1 LCQGWPGSGTIS
13 LLAITTRVQSRQI
26 PLKTLRASLAERF
39 ALALLAGHWPERMG
53 DLPMS
58 ALAGG
63 LTRLADDSEYAVEA
77 SERVKSFLLVPKHI
91 NRPVPA
97 IFAHHQHASQFH
109 LGKSEVVGLKGDAD
123 QAYASEL
130 AKRGYVVIAPDA
142 LAFEERNWS
151 KSSGYAEYFELA
163 TRLVQGRT
171 LLSKCLHDVGVAL
184 DYLVA
189 RPEVDPLRI
198 GFIGHSYGGKMAIW
212 APALDNRI
220 RASVSNCG
228 CVNYKQSL
236 NRDTGVQMEFCL
248 PGVLQF
254 GDVEDIVR
262 LVAPC
267 ALLLQA
273 TSDDVWSRGANTIFE
288 HAESAFPKGK
298 LKLGCW
304 PGGHVFT
311 QEMRQAAYGFLDEH
325 LKEGGNQSM

>member
-1 LCQGWPGSGTIS
+1 MLEIMDCDDLKRLLGPFPVRCPLDAVLLEAADCGRYMRETI
-13 LLAITTRVQSRQI
+13 
-26 PLKTLRASLAERF
+26 
-39 ALALLAGHWPERMG
+39 
-53 DLPMS
+53 
-58 ALAGG
+58 
-63 LTRLADDSEYAVEA
+63 EYAVEA
-77 SERVKSFLLVPKHI
+77 DERVRSFLLVPKNI
-91 NRPVPA
+91 NRSVPA

-130 AKRGYVVIAPDA
+130 AKRGYIVIAPDA

-151 KSSGYAEYFELA
+151 DPSGYAEYYELA

-171 LLSKCLHDVGVAL
+171 LLAKCLHDVSVAL

-212 APALDNRI
+212 ASAIDNRI

-228 CVNYKQSL
+228 CVSYKQSL
-236 NRDTGVQMEFCL
+236 VRDTGVQMEFCL

-262 LVAPC
+262 LVSPR

-273 TSDDVWSRGANTIFE
+273 TSEDIWSRGASAIFE
-288 HAESAFPKGK
+288 HAVSAFPEGK
-298 LKLGCW
+298 LQLRCW

-311 QEMRQAAYGFLDEH
+311 QEMRQAAYQFLDEH
-325 LKEGGNQSM
+325 LQRGNNPKGM

>member
-1 LCQGWPGSGTIS
+1 MLEIMNRDDLKRLLGPFPVRCPLDAVLLETADCGLYVRETI
-13 LLAITTRVQSRQI
+13 
-26 PLKTLRASLAERF
+26 
-39 ALALLAGHWPERMG
+39 
-53 DLPMS
+53 
-58 ALAGG
+58 
-63 LTRLADDSEYAVEA
+63 EYAVETD
-77 SERVKSFLLVPKHI
+77 ERVKSFLLVPKHV
-91 NRPVPA
+91 NRSVPA

-130 AKRGYVVIAPDA
+130 AERGYVVIAPDA

-151 KSSGYAEYFELA
+151 NPSGYAEYYELA

-171 LLSKCLHDVGVAL
+171 LLSKCLHDVSVAL

-228 CVNYKQSL
+228 CVSYKQSL
-236 NRDTGVQMEFCL
+236 VRDTGVQMEFCL

-262 LVAPC
+262 LVSPR

-273 TSDDVWSRGANTIFE
+273 TSEDVWSRGATVIFE
-288 HAESAFPKGK
+288 HAESAFPKRK
-298 LKLGCW
+298 LTLRCW

-311 QEMRQAAYGFLDEH
+311 QEMREAAYRFLDEH
-325 LKEGGNQSM
+325 LQRGNKPNGT

>member
-1 LCQGWPGSGTIS
+1 
-13 LLAITTRVQSRQI
+13 
-26 PLKTLRASLAERF
+26 
-39 ALALLAGHWPERMG
+39 
-53 DLPMS
+53 
-58 ALAGG
+58 
-63 LTRLADDSEYAVEA
+63 VEA
-77 SERVKSFLLVPKHI
+77 NERIKCFVLVPKHI
-91 NRPVPA
+91 NRTVAA

-109 LGKSEVVGLKGDAD
+109 LGKSEVVGLEGDPD
-123 QAYASEL
+123 QACASEL
-130 AKRGYVVIAPDA
+130 AERGYVVIAPDA

-151 KSSGYAEYFELA
+151 NPSGYAEYFELA
-163 TRLVQGRT
+163 TRLVQGKT
-171 LLSKCLHDVGVAL
+171 LLSKCLHDVSVAL

-198 GFIGHSYGGKMAIW
+198 GFVGHSYGGKMAIW

-236 NRDTGVQMEFCL
+236 IRETGVQMEFCL

-262 LVAPC
+262 LVAPR

-273 TSDDVWSRGANTIFE
+273 TSDDKWSRGADTIFE
-288 HAESAFPKGK
+288 YAKSSFPKGR
-298 LKLGCW
+298 LRLGYW

-311 QEMRQAAYGFLDEH
+311 HEMRQAAYRFLDEH
-325 LKEGGNQSM
+325 LKDLRPMEA